1 MSKFMNFHLLQ
12 NSFSCPVTAHLR
24 RWSIRKIK
32 IKNLLSLSCYKTLFI
47 LFFSFSSTFQC
58 LSCIS
63 CHVKNFYYF
72 LDGSNLLGD
81 FFTFLRRTRHNTSIS
96 HYRQLQVP
104 IMIFNKEVLWIFLV
118 SPTQRTHIMN
128 PFEIC
133 IGNCCYWMSQKQC
146 AQFFLVLLY
155 FELLVKL

>member
-1 MSKFMNFHLLQ
+1 MPSTSKYILFHIQ
-12 NSFSCPVTAHLR
+12 
-24 RWSIRKIK
+24 KIK
-32 IKNLLSLSCYKTLFI
+32 VKNLLSLSCYKTLFI

-72 LDGSNLLGD
+72 LDGSHLLGD
-81 FFTFLRRTRHNTSIS
+81 FFSFLRRTLHNTWIS

-104 IMIFNKEVLWIFLV
+104 IMIFNKELLWIFLV

-133 IGNCCYWMSQKQC
+133 IGNSCYWMSQKQC
-146 AQFFLVLLY
+146 AQFFLVLLD